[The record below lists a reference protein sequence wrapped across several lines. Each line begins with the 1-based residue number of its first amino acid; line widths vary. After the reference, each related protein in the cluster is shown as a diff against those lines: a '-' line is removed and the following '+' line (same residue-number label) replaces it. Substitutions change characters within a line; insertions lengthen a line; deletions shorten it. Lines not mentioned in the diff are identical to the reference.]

1 MQVYLHAL
9 LQDLSNIDA
18 VVRSMKIHA
27 KLTDDRV
34 FQAALAHI
42 DLTAACRSPAA
53 SNSIESAMSE

>member
-9 LQDLSNIDA
+9 LQDPNNIDA
-18 VVRSMKIHA
+18 VVRSTKIHK
-27 KLTDDRV
+27 KLTDRV

-42 DLTAACRSPAA
+42 DLNAACRSPAA